1 MNISTLLR
9 SLPAEVVALIIPY
22 TYQPQSRILLEDI
35 RDFHSSREIAYDIY
49 SHYWTAYSGEHIS
62 QDKRW
67 LYNDLVFQANRT
79 YPIMHGYTDDF
90 YKIWFRNPQFQY
102 DKQKVDRF
110 VVHME
115 HDDNLDQAINLYF
128 GILTPLERAQ
138 LVTRPIT
145 P

>member
-9 SLPAEVVALIIPY
+9 SLPAEVVSLIIPY

-35 RDFHSSREIAYDIY
+35 RDFHETRQIAHDIY
-49 SHYWTAYSGEHIS
+49 SHYWTVYAGEYIS

-67 LYNDLVFQANRT
+67 LYNDLIFQANRC